1 MYKVWVGKRE
11 SDILTYKYFDYSI
24 TFYGS
29 NCENNVAFSTKKR
42 NNASYTK
49 SFIEFT
55 KKNLKRILE
64 NNSDVE
70 IHFYNTVFAYKML
83 TVYPEIEPYIVNINA
98 QIVLNTLRHKTLS
111 RLWLNNYVDT
121 PAICL
126 LDKNDCTI
134 ELLKKKFGTDF
145 DKFII
150 QKNYSGGGEGTY
162 LIDSSNIDTI
172 LNSLKKDELYLISP
186 YYYPNESLSCHI
198 IIDSEKCIVFPV
210 SKQVLYT
217 NNNTMEYVGNVYIDL
232 FSELSQRVKQIAKKI
247 GLKLQ
252 QIGYR
257 GVCGFDFIATNNKV
271 LLIEINP
278 RFQGSSYVINDIL
291 YNQGLPSLFEL
302 NSMCFNDTISNDIAN
317 IISSLNPSC
326 SNHYIKF
333 QSLKDIQLAKSIIH
347 NDKYQVFTD
356 GFLETEDFELG
367 CYLLRYISPCE
378 EF

>member
-11 SDILTYKYFDYSI
+11 SDILTYKYFDFSI

-29 NCENNVAFSTKKR
+29 NCENNAAFSTKKR

-49 SFIEFT
+49 SFIDFT

-126 LDKNDCTI
+126 LDKNNCSI
-134 ELLKKKFGTDF
+134 KLLKKKFGTDF
-145 DKFII
+145 DRFII

-162 LIDSSNIDTI
+162 LIDSSNINTL

-198 IIDSEKCIVFPV
+198 IIDREKCIVFPV
-210 SKQVLYT
+210 SKQVLNT
-217 NNNTMEYVGNVYIDL
+217 NNNTMEYIGNVYIDL
-232 FSELSQRVKQIAKKI
+232 FSELSQKVKQVAKKI

-252 QIGYR
+252 QFGYR

-302 NSMCFNDTISNDIAN
+302 NSICFTDTVSNEISD
-317 IISSLNPSC
+317 IISVLNPSC

-333 QSLKDIQLAKSIIH
+333 QSLKDIQLAKSIIQ

-356 GFLETEDFELG
+356 GFLEAEDFEFG
-367 CYLLRYISPCE
+367 CYLLRYISP
-378 EF
+378 